1 MTKNSIVLAMLGLL
15 VAAAPASSVSPT
27 VRTMQ
32 PVGGQRGTDVSV
44 TLTGQRLADIQEILF
59 YQPGITVSKIAGGNY
74 AQAVVTFKIAESAV
88 LGLHDFRVRTA
99 TGISALKTFSV
110 GSLRDVA
117 EVEPNNDFARPQS
130 IGMNVTVNGVAGN
143 EDIDYFTVRAKK
155 GERITVE
162 VEGIRL
168 GLTLFDPYVAI
179 LNAKRFELASSDDN
193 ALTWQD
199 CFVSL
204 VAPEDGPYIIAVRE
218 AAFAGNAQCLYRLHV
233 GNFPR
238 PTATLPSG
246 GKVGEHLRVR
256 WIGDVLGE
264 TTTEIDLPTHA
275 DRDFGLLAHDARG
288 FAPYPNAFRVSP
300 FGNAIEAEPNDTHDR
315 ATPFVPPVALNGV
328 IEKAGDIDFFTFHG
342 KKGQTYDIRVYAR
355 QIRSPLDPIIG
366 LFAKNGG
373 QVAGNDDSAGPDSY
387 IQFNPPRDGD
397 FVISLSDHL
406 KKGGPEFT
414 YRVEISSATPRLELS
429 TPNESLRRGTSVMAL
444 SVPKGNRQAILIQ
457 ARREAFG
464 GAVTL
469 SADNLPP
476 GVTVE
481 SDEITAGNTVSP
493 VLFHADARA
502 PVGAKLA
509 NIVGCPTDSSKQVP
523 CEFSSTAELV
533 LGQNNVPFWTR
544 TVDSLAVAV
553 AEEAPF
559 SVAIVEPKVP
569 IVRGG
574 SMELKVVANR
584 KPGFTAPIAISLP
597 WNPPGI
603 ASKGEV
609 VIPENG
615 TEAVIPINAT
625 GGAEL
630 KTWRILVNGT
640 YIEPPPAAAAN
651 AARAQQQQRRGNR
664 GGRLV
669 VSSDFARLTV
679 APQFLALKF
688 QAASVEQGK
697 EVDLIVSVNK
707 LIDFP
712 GAAKLT
718 LIGLPNK
725 TSTEPVMISNKDTQV
740 VFHLKTDPKTP
751 PGESKNLFCQ
761 AVITKDGEPIVHN
774 LGTGRLRVDAPLA
787 AKKPVLPAAA
797 ARPKTVVTAKGDAS
811 KPLTRLEKLRQD
823 RKALLEDKQAP
834 R

>member
-1 MTKNSIVLAMLGLL
+1 MIMKSIVLATLGML
-15 VAAAPASSVSPT
+15 VAAVPAWAVAPT
-27 VRTMQ
+27 VRLIQ
-32 PVGGQRGTDVSV
+32 PVGGQRGTEVIV

-59 YQPGITVSKIAGGNY
+59 YQPGITVTKIVGGKD
-74 AQAVVTFKIAESAV
+74 AQAVATFKIAEGAE

-99 TGISALKTFSV
+99 TGISSLKTFSV
-110 GSLRDVA
+110 GTLRDVA
-117 EVEPNNDFARPQS
+117 EVEPNDDFARPQMVS
-130 IGMNVTVNGVAGN
+130 INVTVNGVAGK
-143 EDIDYFTVRAKK
+143 EDIDYYEVQAKK
-155 GERITVE
+155 GERITAE

-193 ALTWQD
+193 ALIWQD

-218 AAFAGNAQCLYRLHV
+218 AAFAGNPQCLYRLHI

-246 GKVGEHLRVR
+246 GKVGEHLRIR

-264 TTTEIDLPTHA
+264 TTTEIDLPGHA
-275 DRDFGLLAHDARG
+275 DRHFGLLAHDSRG
-288 FAPYPNAFRVSP
+288 FAPYPNLFRLSP
-300 FGNAIEAEPNDTHDR
+300 FGNTIEAEPNDTHDR
-315 ATPFVPPVALNGV
+315 ATPFAPPVALNGV
-328 IEKAGDIDFFTFHG
+328 IEKAGDVDFFTFHAR
-342 KKGQTYDIRVYAR
+342 KGQTYDIRVFAR
-355 QIRSPLDPIIG
+355 QVRSPLDPVIG
-366 LFAKNGG
+366 LFAKNAG
-373 QVAGNDDSAGPDSY
+373 QVAGNDDSVGPDSY
-387 IQFNPPRDGD
+387 IRFNPPRDGD
-397 FVISLSDHL
+397 FVISVSDHL
-406 KKGGPEFT
+406 KKGGPEYT
-414 YRVEISSATPRLELS
+414 YRVEISSVTPRLALS

-457 ARREAFG
+457 ARREDFG

-469 SADNLPP
+469 SADNLPR

-481 SDEITAGNTVSP
+481 SDEMTAGNTVIP
-493 VLFHADARA
+493 VLFHADAKA
-502 PVGAKLA
+502 PIGARLA
-509 NIVGCPTDSSKQVP
+509 NVVGRPTDSSKQIP

-544 TVDSLAVAV
+544 TVESLAVAV

-559 SVAIVEPKVP
+559 SVAIVQPKVP

-574 SMELKVVANR
+574 SMDLKVVATR
-584 KPGFTAPIAISLP
+584 KPGFTAPIAVSLP

-603 ASKGEV
+603 ASKGDV

-615 TEAVIPINAT
+615 TEAVIPINAS

-630 KTWRILVNGT
+630 KTWRILANGT
-640 YIEPPPAAAAN
+640 YIQPPPAAAAG
-651 AARAQQQQRRGNR
+651 APRAQQQRRGNR

-669 VSSDFARLTV
+669 VSSEFARLTV
-679 APQFLALKF
+679 ALEFLTLKF

-697 EVDLIVSVNK
+697 EVDLIVNVNK
-707 LIDFP
+707 STDFP

-725 TSTEPVMISNKDTQV
+725 ATTEPVTVTNRDTKV
-740 VFHLKTDPKTP
+740 VFHLKIDPKTP
-751 PGESKNLFCQ
+751 AGESKNLFCQ

-774 LGTGRLRVDAPLA
+774 LGTGRLRVNAPLP
-787 AKKPVLPAAA
+787 AKKPVLPAAG
-797 ARPKTVVTAKGDAS
+797 ARPASVVTAKADAS
-811 KPLTRLEKLRQD
+811 KPLTRLEKLRQQ
-823 RKALLEDKQAP
+823 RKEMLQARDAP